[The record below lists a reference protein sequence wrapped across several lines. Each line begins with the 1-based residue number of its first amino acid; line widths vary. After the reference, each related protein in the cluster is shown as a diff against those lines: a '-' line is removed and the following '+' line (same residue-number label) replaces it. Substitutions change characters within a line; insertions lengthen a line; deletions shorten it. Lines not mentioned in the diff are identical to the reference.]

1 MLLTLPQARKALFHA
16 SMCLRMGEGY
26 SSFFKWA
33 RTVGT
38 ASHSIGSVSNTAGIL
53 ETEKETMVAFQG
65 TDDVAD
71 ILLDLEC
78 KLVPSSPGR
87 VHEGFLFIWKVYEPQ
102 FLSALKK
109 IDPKKERPVS
119 VTGHSLGAALAAQAG
134 ACVALNGYVV
144 KDSFLFGS
152 PRTGDAAWVDSCGK
166 SGARLLRIVNDQD
179 LVTRLPFWAG
189 YKHLPEAAY
198 LDKRGLCS
206 DSRPFSLR
214 SIFWDSWAWALP
226 ESTNDHWL
234 SEYAR
239 KLSLYLAA
247 LEGSPV

>member
-1 MLLTLPQARKALFHA
+1 M
-16 SMCLRMGEGY
+16 
-26 SSFFKWA
+26 
-33 RTVGT
+33 
-38 ASHSIGSVSNTAGIL
+38 
-53 ETEKETMVAFQG
+53 
-65 TDDVAD
+65 
-71 ILLDLEC
+71 
-78 KLVPSSPGR
+78 
-87 VHEGFLFIWKVYEPQ
+87 
-102 FLSALKK
+102 
-109 IDPKKERPVS
+109 
-119 VTGHSLGAALAAQAG
+119 
-134 ACVALNGYVV
+134 
-144 KDSFLFGS
+144 
-152 PRTGDAAWVDSCGK
+152 
-166 SGARLLRIVNDQD
+166 NDQD

-239 KLSLYLAA
+239 KLALYVAA